1 VKSLADFSR
10 DLRALPRVVAIKVA
24 AAAAPVITDLAKKTF
39 NASQEPDGKPWKPG
53 AEGQLVTLRKTGDLA
68 KYVTYVAIGTR
79 LRVALGVKYAKYQI
93 GKRPV
98 YPRQEQGLPESYVR
112 ALMRVAVE
120 VVRAELR

>member
-1 VKSLADFSR
+1 MLTVENLVAGYGKVQVLHGISLE
-10 DLRALPRVVAIKVA
+10 VQK
-24 AAAAPVITDLAKKTF
+24 
-39 NASQEPDGKPWKPG
+39 
-53 AEGQLVTLRKTGDLA
+53 GQLVTLRKTGDLA

-112 ALMRVAVE
+112 ALMRVAVD
-120 VVRAELR
+120 VVSAETHK